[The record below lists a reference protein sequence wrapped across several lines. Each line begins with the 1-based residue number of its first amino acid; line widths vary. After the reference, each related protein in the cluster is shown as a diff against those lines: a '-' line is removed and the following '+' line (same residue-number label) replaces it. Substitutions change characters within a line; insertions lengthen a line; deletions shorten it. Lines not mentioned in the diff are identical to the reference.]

1 MSSPVQDEAENSIVW
16 ILLKACNIE
25 TEITPVCP
33 EYNVIFLR
41 IPTTL
46 EEVEEQ
52 VSTTNV
58 NKACVSAERKGQTV
72 NYVHY

>member
-1 MSSPVQDEAENSIVW
+1 MSSPVQDEAKNKIVW
-16 ILLKACNIE
+16 ILLRACNIE

-46 EEVEEQ
+46 EEVEE
-52 VSTTNV
+52 
-58 NKACVSAERKGQTV
+58 
-72 NYVHY
+72 